1 MHTLYELIL
10 FSSSI
15 LTFFV
20 AFFVFFKNTKTSVT
34 KNFFIL
40 LLFVAVWLF
49 SYAKM
54 YGTTDKTVIDFW
66 VTIGLFA
73 MIFVP
78 VFFANFL
85 LSFIN
90 KKINGK
96 IKIFFITLSLVF
108 AVLMLFSDLF
118 VEKINF
124 YSWGLY
130 PKAGRFNFIF
140 IIYSVVVFIFP
151 IYEVFKHSKSKE
163 ISSVQKQKVLY
174 ITCISV
180 LFFIVFIFDTLFF
193 YDFFKFNIKPASYML
208 SLFCF
213 AVAII
218 ITSNRLNNLKVF
230 IIKALIF
237 GFIAVFVL
245 LISYRIEVFLANV
258 PLSSLITFVLTIASF
273 LIYGKI
279 TKIIENIL
287 LAKNNEYQNLL
298 IHAASGMASEHNLD
312 KLLKIISFI
321 VVREVKVGFVS
332 VFIENKERK
341 NFEMRAVRTFFK
353 TNKALNISYNY
364 EHPFINYIK
373 HRENPFFFDEIPQYI
388 SNSFKFPFKI
398 GLIVPA
404 FDYNVK
410 GFMIIGEKNNKDIFT
425 KEDINVFKMLSRQTS
440 LAMENCL
447 VFEEYKQA
455 QEKIFNAE
463 KLASIGGLAEGVAHQ
478 IKNRLNEFSI
488 LAGELENEIEDCRQ
502 KNKKFFEE
510 NNSLNDTF
518 NYLNTIA
525 NSLTTNVI
533 RTNDVVKGILE
544 YARTETK
551 QSSFE
556 NFTFK
561 EVIDL
566 TFELLKVKHKLLP
579 NLEIIND
586 FDEKEKIYSIKAQLV
601 EVVYN
606 LIDNAYEAIL
616 EKNNLLS
623 KKQSNREFS
632 PKITISLINKE
643 NSKIIKIIDNGIGI
657 KDENI
662 SKIFAPFY
670 STKSSYKSGTGIG
683 MYIVKRIITENLNG
697 KIWLNSDY
705 LHETQ
710 IIIELPKEDF
720 NNEKNFNS

>member
-10 FSSSI
+10 YSSSI
-15 LTFFV
+15 FTFFV
-20 AFFVFFKNTKTSVT
+20 AVFVFLKNTKTSIT

-40 LLFVAVWLF
+40 SLSVSMWLF
-49 SYAKM
+49 CFAKI
-54 YGTTDKTVIDFW
+54 YGTVDLTVISFW
-66 VTIGLFA
+66 AKIGLIS
-73 MIFVP
+73 MILVP
-78 VFFANFL
+78 IFFADFL
-85 LSFIN
+85 FSFID
-90 KKINGK
+90 KRININ
-96 IKIFFITLSLVF
+96 IKIFFIAISFFLI
-108 AVLMLFSDLF
+108 ALMLLSNLF

-130 PKAGRFNFIF
+130 PKAGRLNFIF
-140 IIYSVVVFIFP
+140 IVYSIAAFVFP

-180 LFFIVFIFDTLFF
+180 LFFVVFIFDTLFF
-193 YDFFKFNIKPASYML
+193 YEFFKFNIKPASYVL

-213 AVAII
+213 AIAVI

-237 GFIAVFVL
+237 SFIAVFVL
-245 LISYRIEVFLANV
+245 LVSYRIEVFLANV
-258 PLSSLITFVLTIASF
+258 PLSSLITFILTISSF
-273 LIYGKI
+273 LIYAKI
-279 TKIIENIL
+279 TKVIENIL

-298 IHAASGMASEHNLD
+298 IHAASGMANEHNLD
-312 KLLKIISFI
+312 KLIKLISFI
-321 VVREVKVGFVS
+321 FLRDVKVGFVS
-332 VFIENKERK
+332 IFIENKERK
-341 NFEMRAVRTFFK
+341 QFEMKTLRTFYRTDK
-353 TNKALNISYNY
+353 KVISSCGY

-373 HRENPFFFDEIPQYI
+373 HRENPFLFDEIPQYI

-398 GLIVPA
+398 GLIIPS
-404 FDYNVK
+404 FDYNIK
-410 GFMIIGEKNNKDIFT
+410 GFMIIGEKRNKDIFT
-425 KEDINVFKMLSRQTS
+425 NEDINIFKMLSRQTS

-478 IKNRLNEFSI
+478 IRNRLNQFSI
-488 LAGELENEIEDCRQ
+488 LAGELENEIEDCRE
-502 KNKKFFEE
+502 KNKEIFTE
-510 NNSLNDTF
+510 NPSVSDTF
-518 NYLNTIA
+518 DYLATIA
-525 NSLTTNVI
+525 TSLTANVV

-551 QSSFE
+551 QSAFE
-556 NFTFK
+556 NFEFK
-561 EVIDL
+561 EVVDL
-566 TFELLKVKHKLLP
+566 TLDLLKVKHKLLA
-579 NLEIIND
+579 NLNIVND
-586 FDEKEKIYSIKAQLV
+586 FDEKEKIYGIKAQLV

-606 LIDNAYEAIL
+606 LTDNAYEAIL
-616 EKNNLLS
+616 EKNALLT
-623 KKQSNREFS
+623 KQNKIEFE
-632 PKITISLINKE
+632 PKIIISLIKKE
-643 NSKIIKIIDNGIGI
+643 SSKVIKIADNGIGI

-705 LHETQ
+705 LHGTQ
-710 IIIELPKEDF
+710 IFIELPKGDF
-720 NNEKNFNS
+720 NNEKSFNS